1 MNRTLMAY
9 MLAAIISFSAVAAIT
24 MQPIDISAQTQ
35 PAAPTQSPLQTQ
47 QQQQP
52 STQPLAISPSCGQVI
67 TQNVILT
74 SNLNCAETDGL
85 IVNAGDLVI
94 DLNGHTI
101 SGPDIDSDTQTS
113 SKVGIMIPN
122 VNNVVVQDGTIEG
135 FQAGILMT
143 GSQNVEVKGIV
154 AKNNQIGLFSTGAS
168 ILNAHLSII
177 MNNQIGIAGHSTQ
190 QSTFEDNIIF
200 QNNLAGITLV
210 NSDNS
215 VITLNSITESGNGLY
230 IDNQSNQN
238 NVNFNNVLLN
248 TIDVNNANGLPVN
261 TNGNTYDQN
270 NCMTAN
276 PSGICI
282 GK

>member
-1 MNRTLMAY
+1 MNRTFMIY
-9 MLAAIISFSAVAAIT
+9 ILAAIISFSAITAIT
-24 MQPIDISAQTQ
+24 MQPISVSAQTQ
-35 PAAPTQSPLQTQ
+35 PAE
-47 QQQQP
+47 QQP
-52 STQPLAISPSCGQVI
+52 QTPAQVQPVAISPSCGQVI
-67 TQNVILT
+67 TQNVVLT

-85 IVNAGDLVI
+85 IVNAGDIVI

-135 FQAGILMT
+135 FQAGVLMT
-143 GSQNVEVKGIV
+143 GSQNVEVKGMVI
-154 AKNNQIGLFSTGAS
+154 KNNQIGLFSTGAS
-168 ILNAHLSII
+168 IVNAHLSII

-200 QNNLAGITLV
+200 QNTLAGITLV

-238 NVNFNNVLLN
+238 NINFNNVLLN

>member
-1 MNRTLMAY
+1 MNRTFMIY
-9 MLAAIISFSAVAAIT
+9 ILAAIISFSAITAIT
-24 MQPIDISAQTQ
+24 MQPISVSAQTQ
-35 PAAPTQSPLQTQ
+35 PA
-47 QQQQP
+47 QQQP
-52 STQPLAISPSCGQVI
+52 QTPAQVQPLAISPSCGQVI
-67 TQNVILT
+67 TQNVVLT

-85 IVNAGDLVI
+85 IVNAGDIVI

-135 FQAGILMT
+135 FQAGVLMT
-143 GSQNVEVKGIV
+143 GSQNVEVKGMVI
-154 AKNNQIGLFSTGAS
+154 KNNQIGLFSTGAS
-168 ILNAHLSII
+168 IVNAHLSII

-200 QNNLAGITLV
+200 QNALAGITLV

>member
-1 MNRTLMAY
+1 MNRIFMIY
-9 MLAAIISFSAVAAIT
+9 VLAAIISFSAITTIT
-24 MQPIDISAQTQ
+24 MQPISVSAQTQ
-35 PAAPTQSPLQTQ
+35 PV
-47 QQQQP
+47 QQQP
-52 STQPLAISPSCGQVI
+52 QTPAQVQPLAISPSCGQVI
-67 TQNVILT
+67 TQNVVLT

-85 IVNAGDLVI
+85 IVNAGDIVI

-135 FQAGILMT
+135 FQAGVLMT
-143 GSQNVEVKGIV
+143 GSQNVEVKGMVI
-154 AKNNQIGLFSTGAS
+154 KNNQIGLFSTGAS
-168 ILNAHLSII
+168 IVNAHLSII

-200 QNNLAGITLV
+200 QNALAGITLV

-238 NVNFNNVLLN
+238 NINFNNVLLN

>member
-1 MNRTLMAY
+1 MNRTLITY
-9 MLAAIISFSAVAAIT
+9 ILTAIISFSAVAAIT
-24 MQPIDISAQTQ
+24 MQPVSLSAQIQ
-35 PAAPTQSPLQTQ
+35 PL
-47 QQQQP
+47 QQQP
-52 STQPLAISPSCGQVI
+52 QTPATGQPLAISPSCGQVI

-85 IVNAGDLVI
+85 IVNAGNIVV

-101 SGPDIDSDTQTS
+101 SGPDVDSDTKTS

-135 FQAGILMT
+135 FQAGVLMT
-143 GSQNVEVKGIV
+143 GSQNVEVKGMV
-154 AKNNQIGLFSTGAS
+154 VKNNQIGLFSTGSS
-168 ILNAHLSII
+168 IINAHLSII

-190 QSTFEDNIIF
+190 QSTIENNILF
-200 QNNLAGITLV
+200 QNTLAGVTLV

-238 NVNFNNVLLN
+238 IINFNNVLLN
-248 TIDVNNANGLPVN
+248 NIDVNNANGLPVN

>member
-1 MNRTLMAY
+1 MNRTFMIY
-9 MLAAIISFSAVAAIT
+9 ILAAIISFSAITGIT
-24 MQPIDISAQTQ
+24 MQPISVSAQTQ
-35 PAAPTQSPLQTQ
+35 PA
-47 QQQQP
+47 QQQP
-52 STQPLAISPSCGQVI
+52 QTPAQVQPLAISPSCGQVI
-67 TQNVILT
+67 TQNVVLT

-85 IVNAGDLVI
+85 IVNAGDIVI

-135 FQAGILMT
+135 FQAGVLMT
-143 GSQNVEVKGIV
+143 GSQNVEIKGIV

-190 QSTFEDNIIF
+190 QSTIENNILF
-200 QNNLAGITLV
+200 QNTLAGVTLV

>member
-1 MNRTLMAY
+1 MNRTFMIY
-9 MLAAIISFSAVAAIT
+9 ILAAIISFSAITAIT
-24 MQPIDISAQTQ
+24 MQPISVSAQTQ
-35 PAAPTQSPLQTQ
+35 PA
-47 QQQQP
+47 QQQP
-52 STQPLAISPSCGQVI
+52 QTPAQVQPLAISPSCGQVI
-67 TQNVILT
+67 TQNVVLT

-85 IVNAGDLVI
+85 IVNAGDIVI

-135 FQAGILMT
+135 FQAGVLMT
-143 GSQNVEVKGIV
+143 GSQNVEVKGMVI
-154 AKNNQIGLFSTGAS
+154 KNNQIGLFSTGAS
-168 ILNAHLSII
+168 IVNAHLSII

-200 QNNLAGITLV
+200 QNTLAGITLV

>member
-1 MNRTLMAY
+1 MNRTLFTY
-9 MLAAIISFSAVAAIT
+9 MLTAIISFSAVTAIT
-24 MQPIDISAQTQ
+24 MQPISVNAQTQ
-35 PAAPTQSPLQTQ
+35 PLQTQ
-47 QQQQP
+47 QAQTP
-52 STQPLAISPSCGQVI
+52 ATAQPLAISPSCGQVI
-67 TQNVILT
+67 TQNVVLT

-85 IVNAGDLVI
+85 IVNAGNIVI

-101 SGPDIDSDTQTS
+101 AGPDIDSDTKTS

-143 GSQNVEVKGIV
+143 GSQNVEVKGMV
-154 AKNNQIGLFSTGAS
+154 VKNNQIGLFSTGSS
-168 ILNAHLSII
+168 IVNAHLSII
-177 MNNQIGIAGHSTQ
+177 MNNQIGIAAHSTQ
-190 QSTFEDNIIF
+190 QSTIEDNILF
-200 QNNLAGITLV
+200 QNILAGVTLV

>member
-1 MNRTLMAY
+1 MAY

-24 MQPIDISAQTQ
+24 MQPISLSAQTQ
-35 PAAPTQSPLQTQ
+35 PAQQQPTA

-74 SNLNCAETDGL
+74 SNLNCAESDGL
-85 IVNAGDLVI
+85 IVGASDIVV

-101 SGPDIDSDTQTS
+101 SGPDVDSDTKTS

-122 VNNVVVQDGTIEG
+122 MNN
-135 FQAGILMT
+135 
-143 GSQNVEVKGIV
+143 VKGIV

-190 QSTFEDNIIF
+190 QSTIENNILF
-200 QNNLAGITLV
+200 QNTLAGVTLV

-238 NVNFNNVLLN
+238 IINFNNVLLN
-248 TIDVNNANGLPVN
+248 NIDVNNANGLPVN

>member
-1 MNRTLMAY
+1 M
-9 MLAAIISFSAVAAIT
+9 AAIILFSAVTAIT
-24 MQPIDISAQTQ
+24 MQPISINAQI
-35 PAAPTQSPLQTQ
+35 PPL

-74 SNLNCAETDGL
+74 SNLNCAESDGL
-85 IVNAGDLVI
+85 IVDAGNIVV

-101 SGPDIDSDTQTS
+101 SGPDVDSDTQTS
-113 SKVGIMIPN
+113 SKTGIVIPN
-122 VNNVVVQDGTIEG
+122 VNNVVVQDGSIEG

-143 GSQNVEVKGIV
+143 GSQNVEVKGMV
-154 AKNNQIGLFSTGAS
+154 VKNNQIGLYSTGSS
-168 ILNAHLSII
+168 IVNAHLSII
-177 MNNQIGIAGHSTQ
+177 MNNQIGIAEHSTQ
-190 QSTFEDNIIF
+190 QSTIEDNILF
-200 QNNLAGITLV
+200 QNTLAGITLV

-215 VITLNSITESGNGLY
+215 LITLNSITESGNGLY

-261 TNGNTYDQN
+261 TNGNIYDQN
-270 NCMTAN
+270 NCMASN